1 MSQWVLLIGLAGL
14 FLGMSLAIA
23 LAGAIGRERSQV
35 SGSLAAIEA
44 IGGPVPDDMRRQL
57 DQPFNVRV
65 AVPLQQSLTRM
76 GRRLTGAEW
85 NASAVRRLDRA
96 GNPIGW
102 DPERLLAAKAG
113 LALVLGLGT
122 SGVLLL
128 LGSTGMALV
137 WGAALAVLGFFVPDL
152 VLRHIADERTNQI
165 RRALPD
171 SIDLLTVS
179 VESGLAFDAA
189 LAQVAQ
195 NTQGPLAQEFT
206 RVLHEV
212 QIGSSRS
219 SALQALAGRTDVAE
233 LRIFLNSM
241 IQAEKLGLPMAE
253 VLRVQASEIRVKRS
267 QMIEEKAMKLP
278 VKLVFPVMFCI
289 MPALF
294 IVILGPAMISIIDA
308 FSNQT

>member
-1 MSQWVLLIGLAGL
+1 MSEWVLFAGLAGL
-14 FLGMSLAIA
+14 FVGVALAIS

-44 IGGPVPDDMRRQL
+44 ISGPVPSDMRRQL

-65 AVPLQQSLTRM
+65 TSPLRANLARM
-76 GRRLTGAEW
+76 GRRLTGADW
-85 NASAVRRLDRA
+85 NANAVRRLDMA
-96 GNPIGW
+96 GNPPGW
-102 DPERLLAAKAG
+102 DAERLLAAKVGTALLFGVATAGVLILVGRSSTALLWG
-113 LALVLGLGT
+113 LAL
-122 SGVLLL
+122 
-128 LGSTGMALV
+128 
-137 WGAALAVLGFFVPDL
+137 ALAGFFVPDL
-152 VLRHIADERTNQI
+152 ILRRRSESRTEQI

-189 LAQVAQ
+189 LSQVAH
-195 NTQGPLAQEFT
+195 NTEGPLAQEFT
-206 RVLHEV
+206 RVLKEV

-219 SALQALAGRTDVAE
+219 AALQALAARTEVAE

-241 IQAEKLGLPMAE
+241 VQAEQLGLPIAD

-267 QMIEEKAMKLP
+267 QMIEEQAMKLP

-294 IVILGPAMISIIDA
+294 IVILGPAVLGILDA
-308 FSNQT
+308 FSSNL

>member
-1 MSQWVLLIGLAGL
+1 MSQWILVIGLTGL
-14 FLGMSLAIA
+14 FLGVAMAISM
-23 LAGAIGRERSQV
+23 AGAIGRERSQV
-35 SGSLAAIEA
+35 SGSLAAIDA
-44 IGGPVPDDMRRQL
+44 ISGPVPEDMRRQL
-57 DQPFNVRV
+57 DQPFRERV
-65 AVPLQQSLTRM
+65 TTPVQRNLTGL

-85 NASAVRRLDRA
+85 NAGAVRRLDRA
-96 GNPIGW
+96 GNPVGW

-113 LALVLGLGT
+113 LAIALGLAT
-122 SGVLLL
+122 SGVLIL
-128 LGSTGMALV
+128 LGRTSTALL
-137 WGAALAVLGFFVPDL
+137 WGAALAVLGFFIPDL
-152 VLRHIADERTNQI
+152 VLRRRADDRTDRI

-195 NTQGPLAQEFT
+195 NTEGPLAQEFT
-206 RVLHEV
+206 RVLKEV

-219 SALQALAGRTDVAE
+219 EALQGLAGRTDVAE

-241 IQAEKLGLPMAE
+241 IQAEKLGLPIAE

-267 QMIEEKAMKLP
+267 QMVEERAMKLP

-289 MPALF
+289 MPSLF
-294 IVILGPAMISIIDA
+294 IVILGPAMITIMDSFA
-308 FSNQT
+308 NNL